1 MFGGMS
7 PKQMNAIMKKM
18 GIKQTQ
24 VPATE
29 VIIKGEKNYLIKNP
43 NVMMI
48 EAQGQKTFQVMGE
61 IEEIENEED
70 NKEDIKMIMEQASV
84 SEEEAKKALE
94 EADGDL
100 AEAIMKL
107 KKEEN

>member
-1 MFGGMS
+1 MFGGID
-7 PKQMNAIMKKM
+7 PRQMNALMKKM

-24 VPATE
+24 IPSTE
-29 VIIKGEKNYLIKNP
+29 VIIKGEKSYVIKNP
-43 NVMMI
+43 SVTMV

-61 IEEIENEED
+61 IEELKD
-70 NKEDIKMIMEQASV
+70 NSDDIKIIMEQTGA

-94 EADGDL
+94 EAEGDL

-107 KKEEN
+107 KKE

>member
-1 MFGGMS
+1 MFGGIN
-7 PKQMNAIMKKM
+7 PKQMNALMKQM
-18 GIKQTQ
+18 GIKQKQ

-29 VIIKGEKNYLIKNP
+29 VIIKGEKSYIVKNP
-43 NVMMI
+43 SVTLI
-48 EAQGQKTFQVMGE
+48 EAQGQKTFQVMGD
-61 IEEIENEED
+61 IEEFQD
-70 NKEDIKMIMEQASV
+70 NSEDIKMITEQTGA

-107 KKEEN
+107 KKE

>member
-1 MFGGMS
+1 MFGGID
-7 PKQMNAIMKKM
+7 PRQMNALMKKM

-24 VPATE
+24 IPSTE
-29 VIIKGEKNYLIKNP
+29 VIIKGEKNYVIKNP
-43 NVMMI
+43 SVTLI

-61 IEEIENEED
+61 IEEIQD
-70 NKEDIKMIMEQASV
+70 NSDDIKMIMEQTGA

-94 EADGDL
+94 ESEGDL

-107 KKEEN
+107 KKE